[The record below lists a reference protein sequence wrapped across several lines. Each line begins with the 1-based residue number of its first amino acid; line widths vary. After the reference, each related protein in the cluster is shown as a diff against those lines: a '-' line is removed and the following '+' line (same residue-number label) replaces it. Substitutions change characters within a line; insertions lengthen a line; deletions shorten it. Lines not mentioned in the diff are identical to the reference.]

1 MTPLGIILGIV
12 FIFFLGKAILE
23 TLWGL
28 CLVIIGLLME
38 GLGHTLNGIAFV
50 LHSFDKIRS
59 DKKLK
64 QSENKTPGADG

>member
-28 CLVIIGLLME
+28 CLVIFGLLLE
-38 GLGHTLNGIAFV
+38 GLALV
-50 LHSFDKIRS
+50 LDGVSFIINSFEKIRS
-59 DKKLK
+59 DREHK
-64 QSENKTPGADG
+64 QRENMNPDD